1 MKKFIQNFYMAIL
14 FLLLYAPIFVLMLFS
29 FNDSKS
35 RVAWHGFTLDW
46 YVQMFQDE
54 RILHSLYVTLL
65 VAVIS
70 AIFATILGTAAAIG
84 IQKMGR
90 RGRGVYLTLNS
101 IPMSSSDT
109 IMGVSFMLLFSF
121 FAFEKGYLTL
131 ILAHVTF
138 CIPYVVLNVMP
149 KLRQLDKNAYEAA
162 LDLGATPRQAFW
174 KVIIPEIMPGIVTGA
189 IMAFTISIDDFV
201 VSYFTAGN
209 TSQPLS
215 VVIYSMVRRR
225 ISPKINAVS
234 TLLFVFILIL
244 LIIINVRQSRALDRR
259 RRGSGAVYKK
269 RSSPV
274 GKCVLAGA
282 LCVLLIGGP
291 LAGLLRSSATAD
303 SQVVNVY
310 NWGEYMDESLLEQ
323 FEAETGY
330 KVVYTTFDSNESM
343 YARMKTESYDVVIP
357 SDYMVA
363 RLIEEDML
371 QPINYE
377 NIPNFSL
384 IDEQY
389 TRQAFDPAQ
398 QYSVP
403 YTWGVVGVIYNQKH
417 IDPADIGSWDLLWN
431 PKYAGEVAMFDNPRD
446 AIGIT
451 LKYLGHSLNTED
463 PDALRQAAALL
474 TEGKQTTFQGLFM
487 DQILEKLPNEELY
500 AAPYYNGDAVTMME
514 ENPDLAFYV
523 PEEGTNLFVD
533 AMCIPKSAKNV
544 EGAEAFIDFMCSTEA
559 AAANADYIGYS
570 SPQREVYEM
579 QPEEIR
585 NDPVHYPNA
594 EIIANSET
602 YLNLSEETNKLYTA
616 LWAELLK

>member
-1 MKKFIQNFYMAIL
+1 MKKFIEKFYMAIL
-14 FLLLYAPIFVLMLFS
+14 FVLLYAPIFVLMLFS

-54 RILHSLYVTLL
+54 RILQSLYVTIF

-70 AIFATILGTAAAIG
+70 AIFSTILGTAAAIG

-90 RGRGVYLTLNS
+90 RTRGVYLTINN

-121 FAFEKGYLTL
+121 LAFEKGYLTL

-234 TLLFVFILIL
+234 TILFVFILIL
-244 LIIINVRQSRALDRR
+244 LIVINIRQTRALNQKKKM
-259 RRGSGAVYKK
+259 SVYKK
-269 RSSPV
+269 RSHPV
-274 GKCVLAGA
+274 GKCVLAGVV
-282 LCVLLIGGP
+282 CIFLIGGP
-291 LAGLLRSSATAD
+291 LAGLLGGGTSEA
-303 SQVVNVY
+303 QIVNVY

-343 YARMKTESYDVVIP
+343 YSRLKTESYDVIIP

-363 RLIEEDML
+363 RLINEGMI
-371 QPINYE
+371 QPLNYD

-384 IDEQY
+384 IDEKY
-389 TRQAFDPAQ
+389 THLAFDPEQ

-403 YTWGVVGVIYNQKH
+403 YTWGVVGVIYNTKH
-417 IDPADIGSWDLLWN
+417 IDEADIGSWDLLWN
-431 PKYAGEVAMFDNPRD
+431 EKYAGEVAMFDNPRD
-446 AIGIT
+446 ALGIA
-451 LKYLGHSLNTED
+451 LKYLGYSQNTENAD
-463 PDALRQAAALL
+463 ELREAAALI

-523 PEEGTNLFVD
+523 PKEGTNLFVD
-533 AMCIPKSAKNV
+533 AMCIPTNAKNV
-544 EGAEAFIDFMCSTEA
+544 EGAEAFIDFMCSTDA
-559 AAANADYIGYS
+559 ALANAEYIGYS
-570 SPQREVYEM
+570 SPQREVYEL

-585 NDPVHYPNA
+585 NDPVHYPSA
-594 EIIANSET
+594 ETVANSET
-602 YLNLSEETNKLYTA
+602 FLNLSDETNKLYTA

>member
-1 MKKFIQNFYMAIL
+1 MKKFIQNFYLAIVFL
-14 FLLLYAPIFVLMLFS
+14 FLYAPIFVLMLFS

-54 RILHSLYVTLL
+54 RILHSLYVTLF

-70 AIFATILGTAAAIG
+70 AIFATVLGTAAAIG

-90 RGRGVYLTLNS
+90 RSRGVYLTVNS

-109 IMGVSFMLLFSF
+109 IMGVSFMLLFGF
-121 FAFEKGYLTL
+121 LAFEKGYLTL

-234 TLLFVFILIL
+234 TILFVCILIL
-244 LIIINVRQSRALDRR
+244 LLVINIRQTRALDPKRR
-259 RRGSGAVYKK
+259 AAAVYKK
-269 RSSPV
+269 RSRPV
-274 GKCVLAGA
+274 GKCILAGV
-282 LCVLLIGGP
+282 LCLFLIGGP
-291 LAGLLRSSATAD
+291 LWGLLRGGVPD
-303 SQVVNVY
+303 GQVVNVY
-310 NWGEYMDESLLEQ
+310 NWGEYMDESLIEQ

-330 KVVYTTFDSNESM
+330 QVVYTTFDSNESM
-343 YARMKTESYDVVIP
+343 YARLKTESYDVVIP

-363 RLIEEDML
+363 RLIDEDML
-371 QPINYE
+371 QPLNYD

-389 TRQAFDPAQ
+389 THLAFDPEQ

-403 YTWGVVGVIYNQKH
+403 YTWGVVGMIYNTKYV
-417 IDPADIGSWDLLWN
+417 DAADIGSWDLLWN
-431 PKYAGEVAMFDNPRD
+431 EKYAGQVAMFDNPRD
-446 AIGIT
+446 ALGIA
-451 LKYLGHSLNTED
+451 LKYLGYSQNTED
-463 PDALRQAAALL
+463 ADELRQAAELIMQ
-474 TEGKQTTFQGLFM
+474 GKNTTFQGLFM

-523 PEEGTNLFVD
+523 PKEGTNLFVD
-533 AMCIPKSAKNV
+533 AMCIPKNAKNV
-544 EGAEAFIDFMCSTEA
+544 EGAEAFIDFMCSTDA
-559 AAANADYIGYS
+559 AATNAEYIGYS

-585 NDPVHYPNA
+585 NDPIHYPSGDTLQNA
-594 EIIANSET
+594 ET
-602 YLNLSEETNKLYTA
+602 FLNLSEQTNMLYTE

>member
-1 MKKFIQNFYMAIL
+1 MKKFFQNFYLAII
-14 FLLLYAPIFVLMLFS
+14 FILLYAPIFVLMLFS

-35 RVAWHGFTLDW
+35 RVSWHGFTLDW
-46 YVQMFQDE
+46 YVQMVQDS
-54 RILHSLYVTLL
+54 RILHSLYVTIL

-70 AIFATILGTAAAIG
+70 AFFATVLGTAAAIG
-84 IQKMGR
+84 IQNLR
-90 RGRGVYLTLNS
+90 RRTRSIYLTVNN

-109 IMGVSFMLLFSF
+109 IMGVSFMLLFGF
-121 FAFEKGYLTL
+121 LAFEKGYLTL

-234 TLLFVFILIL
+234 TILFIFVLIL
-244 LIIINVRQSRALDRR
+244 LIVINVRQSRARDRR
-259 RRGSGAVYKK
+259 KQSAAAYKK
-269 RSSPV
+269 QHNLV
-274 GKCVLAGA
+274 GRIVLAGFLCLA
-282 LCVLLIGGP
+282 LVGGP
-291 LAGLLRSSATAD
+291 LIGLLGVGGTAEN
-303 SQVVNVY
+303 QVVNVY
-310 NWGEYMDESLLEQ
+310 NWGEYMDETLIAE
-323 FEAETGY
+323 FEAQTGY
-330 KVVYTTFDSNESM
+330 QVIYTTYDSNESM
-343 YARMKTESYDVVIP
+343 YARLKTESYDVVIP
-357 SDYMVA
+357 SDYMIA

-371 QPINYE
+371 QPLDYE

-384 IDEQY
+384 IDPAY
-389 TRQAFDPAQ
+389 THLAFDPQQ

-403 YTWGVVGVIYNQKH
+403 YTWGVVGIIYNQKY

-431 PKYAGEVAMFDNPRD
+431 PKYAGQVAMFDNPRD
-446 AIGIT
+446 AFGIA
-451 LKYLGHSLNTED
+451 LKMLGYSQNTQD
-463 PDALRQAAALL
+463 VDQLQQAANQI
-474 TEGKQTTFQGLFM
+474 EQGKQSTFQGLFM

-514 ENPDLAFYV
+514 ENPDLDFYV

-533 AMCIPKSAKNV
+533 AMCIPKNAKNV
-544 EGAEAFIDFMCSTEA
+544 EGAQAFINFMCSTQA
-559 AAANADYIGYS
+559 AAANAEYIGYS
-570 SPQREVYEM
+570 SPQRQVYEM

-585 NDPVHYPNA
+585 NSPIHYPSAEMLQNA
-594 EIIANSET
+594 ET
-602 YLNLSEETNKLYTA
+602 FLNLSEQTNQLYTK